1 VQRAVME
8 MNCSD
13 DLFNKYKPLI
23 AKTANLV
30 SKKIN
35 ANYDDVYQEASI
47 GFLYAVKH
55 FKSDPSL
62 SDKDNEY
69 RFRAYIKKCI
79 EGYALNTDTD
89 TTIHLP
95 VKIKKLK
102 AIYLKNKSLNENLT
116 LQQFAKQHHLSQ
128 KILENLQ
135 IALDLKI
142 IYFRQEITDECEKRD
157 SLDTI
162 KDENQPNPEDIYI
175 TKIQMEEQ
183 MEEIYPILSLMHPL
197 QQQILIYTYG
207 LFDFPILSNDEI
219 AEELNITY
227 NHVTQN
233 RHRALNCISR
243 YLKTNIIKIT

>member
-1 VQRAVME
+1 MV

-13 DLFNKYKPLI
+13 DLFQQYKPLI
-23 AKTANLV
+23 TKTASIV

-35 ANYDDVYQEASI
+35 ATYDDIYQEASI
-47 GFLYAVKH
+47 GFLYAVHH
-55 FKSDPSL
+55 FKPDPTL

-69 RFRAYIKKCI
+69 RFRAYVKKCI

-89 TTIHLP
+89 TIIHIP
-95 VKIKKLK
+95 AKIKKLK
-102 AIYLKNKSLNENLT
+102 ALYLKNKLSNENLT
-116 LQQFAKQHHLSQ
+116 LQQFAKEHNLS
-128 KILENLQ
+128 KKMLENLQ

-162 KDENQPNPEDIYI
+162 KDENQPNPEDVYI
-175 TKIQMEEQ
+175 TKIQLEEE

-207 LFDFPILSNDEI
+207 LFDFPILSNEEI
-219 AEELNITY
+219 AQELHITY

-233 RHRALNCISR
+233 RHRALNCINK
-243 YLKTNIIKIT
+243 YLKTKTIKIETT